1 MSSLTKTRQDN
12 NMINRISVVYAEN
25 NIELSW
31 PIGLGVDYDENH
43 INNYVFDC
51 TDAIY
56 AENKTEL
63 SWLIGLSVFYD
74 ENQIRQR
81 RDWSYKSSLR

>member
-1 MSSLTKTRQDN
+1 M
-12 NMINRISVVYAEN
+12 VYIEN

-31 PIGLGVDYDENH
+31 PIGLCVDYDENH

-51 TDAIY
+51 TDAVY

-74 ENQIRQR
+74 EN
-81 RDWSYKSSLR
+81 

>member
-1 MSSLTKTRQDN
+1 MSPLTKTKQDN
-12 NMINRISVVYAEN
+12 NMINRISVVYVEN

-31 PIGLGVDYDENH
+31 PIGLGADYDENH
-43 INNYVFDC
+43 INNYVFNCIDVVY
-51 TDAIY
+51 T
-56 AENKTEL
+56 ENKTEL

-81 RDWSYKSSLR
+81 RDWSYKSSLQ